1 MRAFLPVAAP
11 PFHFESLGTS
21 PAAAF
26 AGAGLVR
33 AAVGCSCFL
42 RFRLNHSMP
51 SSEATVSTLSKKS
64 IPVGGIRV
72 VSNATIP
79 QVRFSI
85 QNIPSLSI
93 AQPIFVELEV

>member
-1 MRAFLPVAAP
+1 MFLFLKVPAKPLDALIGSNG
-11 PFHFESLGTS
+11 FHSL
-21 PAAAF
+21 
-26 AGAGLVR
+26 
-33 AAVGCSCFL
+33 
-42 RFRLNHSMP
+42 N
-51 SSEATVSTLSKKS
+51 KKS